1 MKPFRL
7 PDFYMPYPARIN
19 PHLESARTH
28 SKAWAYEMGIL
39 GSQKEARNSAVWDEA
54 DFDAHDYALLCAYT
68 HPDCSASELHLI
80 TDWYVWVFWFDD
92 DFLEL
97 FKRTKDMEGA
107 RDYLIRLR
115 AFMPIELGGKPAEPR
130 NPVERALQ
138 NLWARTV
145 PSKSIAWRIR
155 FSESTRNLLEEC
167 VWELANIQE
176 GRVANPIEY
185 IEMRRKV
192 GGAPWSADLVE
203 HAAGV
208 EVPAHVAALRPMR
221 VLKDTFSDG
230 VHLRNDLFSYQREV
244 ETEGEMANCVLVL
257 QRFLSC
263 DPQRAA
269 DVTNDILTSRLQQFE
284 NTALVEV
291 PIMCAEHGLSPIECT
306 EIGLYVKGL
315 QDWQSGGHE
324 WHMRSSRY
332 MKVDDDADDALTR
345 SIALPNGTGTSASR
359 IKLSPG
365 RLGLQ
370 VRMRSF
376 AHIVYQ
382 PIGAV
387 ERPKFYQP
395 FPVRFHP
402 KLDAARQTL
411 IEWSRRH
418 GIVHNIAGMCV
429 WDEPELVDYDFALC
443 AAACQ
448 PDGSE
453 AALDL
458 TSAWFTWATY
468 ADDYF
473 PLVYAR
479 ARDLAG
485 AKLYVA
491 GLGAHMPL
499 DCGPTPPPK
508 DPVESG
514 LADLWRRTAMP
525 LSPSARTRFRGLV
538 QGMLDSWV
546 WELVNHIENRIPDP
560 VDYVEMRRQTF
571 GAEFGMSLAQLS
583 LDPSVP
589 AEIFQTRTLRAL
601 VNAAADGISLINDIV
616 SYRKEIE
623 IEGELNN
630 CVLVVKQF
638 LGLTHQ
644 QAIDTVSELSAVRI
658 RQFEYVR
665 KGELPTL
672 IEQFKLSSRGRES
685 LLQYVE
691 SIQNWIAGV
700 AHWHFVVKRYI
711 ELRVHPHPTGG
722 GRIPSSPVGMG
733 SAAAWLHPAIPTRST
748 TGSPAK
754 TEPAPLTAPAVDFG
768 QLGRAGTRIGAVA
781 AVPPSVPPSAH
792 TADSASG
799 GGRSH
804 AATTTA
810 TAPAAPQGM
819 GTSAARLVAM
829 LHARDEAPRAT

>member
-1 MKPFRL
+1 MKKPYKL
-7 PDFYMPYPARIN
+7 PDFYVPYPARIN
-19 PHLESARTH
+19 PHLESARAH

-39 GSQKEARNSAVWDEA
+39 GSEKDARNSAVWDES

-68 HPDCSASELHLI
+68 HPDCSSSELDLI

-92 DFLEL
+92 DFLAL
-97 FKRTKDMEGA
+97 FKRTKDMANA

-115 AFMPIELGGKPAEPR
+115 AFMPIELGGAPAEPQ

-155 FSESTRNLLEEC
+155 FAESTRNLLEEC

-221 VLKDTFSDG
+221 VLKDAFSDA

-244 ETEGEMANCVLVL
+244 ESEGEMANCVLVL
-257 QRFLSC
+257 QRFLGVE
-263 DPQRAA
+263 PQRAA
-269 DVTNDILTSRLQQFE
+269 DLTNDILTSRLQQFE
-284 NTALVEV
+284 NTALIEV
-291 PIMCAEHGLSPIECT
+291 PILCVENGLSPIEAT

-332 MKVDDDADDALTR
+332 MKVDEDDESGLVR
-345 SIALPNGTGTSASR
+345 SIAVPTGTGTSAAR
-359 IKLSPG
+359 VKLSPG
-365 RLGLQ
+365 RLGLD
-370 VRMRSF
+370 VRRRSF
-376 AHIVYQ
+376 SHIAHQ
-382 PIGAV
+382 PIGPI
-387 ERPKFYQP
+387 ERPAFYQP

-411 IEWSRRH
+411 VDWSRRM
-418 GIVHNIAGMCV
+418 GIVHDIAGLCV
-429 WDEPELVDYDFALC
+429 WDEQELIDYDFALC

-448 PDGSE
+448 PDDSE

-485 AKLYVA
+485 GKRYIA
-491 GLGAHMPL
+491 GLSAFMPL
-499 DCGPTPPPK
+499 DCGATPPPS
-508 DPVESG
+508 DPVECG
-514 LADLWRRTAMP
+514 LLDLWRRTAAP
-525 LSPSARTRFRGLV
+525 LGASERKRFRSLV

-546 WELVNHIENRIPDP
+546 WELVNHVENRIPDP

-583 LDPSVP
+583 IDPEVP
-589 AEIFQTRTLRAL
+589 QEIFRTRTLRAL
-601 VNAAADGISLINDIV
+601 VNSAADGISLINDIV

-623 IEGELNN
+623 VEGELNN
-630 CVLVVKQF
+630 GVLVVKQF
-638 LGLTHQ
+638 MELSHQ
-644 QAIDTVSELSAVRI
+644 QALDTVRDVSAARI

-665 KGELPTL
+665 KNELPTL
-672 IEQFKLSSRGRES
+672 IEQFELSPRGQES
-685 LLQYVE
+685 LLRYVM

-700 AHWHFVVKRYI
+700 AHWHFVVKRYT
-711 ELRVHPHPTGG
+711 ELRVHPHATGG
-722 GRIPSSPVGMG
+722 GRIPSGPVGLG
-733 SAAAWLHPAIPTRST
+733 SAAAWLNALGQTRPTPSAQKPSDAARTVPAARFSGIGSEGSAIARSGQPSAAAAQGRT
-748 TGSPAK
+748 PQAAAQGS
-754 TEPAPLTAPAVDFG
+754 APA
-768 QLGRAGTRIGAVA
+768 GA
-781 AVPPSVPPSAH
+781 
-792 TADSASG
+792 
-799 GGRSH
+799 
-804 AATTTA
+804 
-810 TAPAAPQGM
+810 
-819 GTSAARLVAM
+819 SAAGEPTPQAGLGLGTAALRLAAQ
-829 LHARDEAPRAT
+829 LSQRSGSAPSS